1 MQDNVSEAGAAFGRA
16 RIYRDLLKTFACK
29 HPAVACLNRG
39 ASLHPRRFWAVQ
51 KDFHR
56 FLNGIRS
63 SRSRRRMTAI
73 QVLVKCA
80 SLGRHS
86 WDASIFGY

>member
-16 RIYRDLLKTFACK
+16 RIYRDLLKTFACN
-29 HPAVACLNRG
+29 HPAVAWLNRG
-39 ASLHPRRFWAVQ
+39 ASLHPRRFWAVH

-56 FLNGIRS
+56 FIKGIGS
-63 SRSRRRMTAI
+63 SRSRRRMMAI
-73 QVLVKCA
+73 RVPVKCA

-86 WDASIFGY
+86 WDAPIPGY